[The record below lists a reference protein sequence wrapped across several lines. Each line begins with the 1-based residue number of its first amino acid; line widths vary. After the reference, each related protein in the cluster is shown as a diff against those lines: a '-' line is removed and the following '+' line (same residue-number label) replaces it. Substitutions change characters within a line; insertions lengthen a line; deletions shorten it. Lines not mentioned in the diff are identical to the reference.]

1 MDAIVNYD
9 WPGNVR
15 EMQNRIRRGVVMAE
29 KDYIDVHDIELDAV
43 KPGGVTLKQARDEA
57 EISTINEALARNDN
71 NITRAAYDLD
81 ISRPTLH
88 DLIRKHAITVQR

>member
-1 MDAIVNYD
+1 MRLRSYD

-29 KDYIDVHDIELDAV
+29 GDFIEPSDIDLQASGQEI
-43 KPGGVTLKQARDEA
+43 KTLKQLRDEA
-57 EISTINEALARNDN
+57 EIKAISMALARNN
-71 NITRAAYDLD
+71 YNITRAAHDLD

-88 DLIRKHAITVQR
+88 DLLKKHDVQIQK